1 MPSAGRGSRVTEPNT
16 IEQLQAG
23 VAPALAWLAG
33 MQLDLFSRLGDGFS
47 TPANLAEQLNVGPD
61 RLVRLLNAL
70 TLAGLLR
77 HEGGRYANS
86 PEARAFLNRHSADF
100 LGDQHKLLAD
110 IWAADMQTAQSIRK
124 GKPAALH
131 DFSHMDEEALSSFMR
146 GLVPYSAATGRHL
159 AEIFDLSKVASII
172 DIGGGSGA
180 AVAAMI
186 EKRPGMHATLF
197 ELPTV
202 AAAAKPILAALPGG
216 DRVNVETG
224 NILTAP
230 PRGKYQLAL
239 LRAVLQVMSP
249 EEAAVAVDHT
259 CAALEPGGWIA
270 IAGSGILTDDGLSP
284 LGGVYTNLT
293 LMNLYPHG
301 TAHRFSDHWRWL
313 EQSGCGPAEWLT
325 LPNGAPLIR
334 AQKV

>member
-1 MPSAGRGSRVTEPNT
+1 MTEPNS

-33 MQLDLFSRLGDGFS
+33 MQLDLFSRIGDSFS
-47 TPANLAEQLNVGPD
+47 TPVALAEQLNVGAD

-86 PEARAFLNRHSADF
+86 PEARTFLNRHSPEF
-100 LGDQHKLLAD
+100 LGDQHGLWAD
-110 IWAADMQTAQSIRK
+110 IWAADLQTAQSIRT
-124 GKPAALH
+124 GGPAALL
-131 DFSHMDEEALSSFMR
+131 DFSRADETGLSSFLR
-146 GLVPYSAATGRHL
+146 GLAPYSAATGRHL
-159 AEIFDLSKVASII
+159 AEIFDLSKIVSVI

-186 EKRPGMHATLF
+186 EKRPGLRATLF
-197 ELPTV
+197 ELPSV

-216 DRVNVETG
+216 DRVGIETG
-224 NILTAP
+224 DILTAP
-230 PRGKYQLAL
+230 PHGKHQLAL

-249 EEAAVAVDHT
+249 EDAALAVKHT

-270 IAGSGILTDDGLSP
+270 IAGSGMLKDDGLSP
-284 LGGVYTNLT
+284 PGGVYINLT
-293 LMNLYPHG
+293 LMNLYPGG
-301 TAHRFSDHWRWL
+301 TAHRLSDHARWL

-325 LPNGAPLIR
+325 LPSGAPLIR
-334 AQKV
+334 ARKL

>member
-1 MPSAGRGSRVTEPNT
+1 VTEPNT

-33 MQLDLFSRLGDGFS
+33 MQLDLFSLIGDGFS
-47 TPANLAEQLNVGPD
+47 TPAILAEQLRVDPN

-86 PEARAFLNRHSADF
+86 PEAKALLNRNSSDF
-100 LGDQHKLLAD
+100 LGNQHELLAD
-110 IWAADMQTAQSIRK
+110 LWAADLQTAQSIRT
-124 GKPAALH
+124 GKPAAFL
-131 DFSHMDEEALSSFMR
+131 DFSHTDEATLSSFMR
-146 GLVPYSAATGRHL
+146 GLVPYSSATGRQL
-159 AEIFDLSKVASII
+159 AEIFDLSRVASVI

-186 EKRPGMHATLF
+186 EKRPEMHATLF
-197 ELPTV
+197 ELPNV
-202 AAAAKPILAALPGG
+202 AAAAKPILATLPGG
-216 DRVNVETG
+216 DRVNIETG

-230 PRGKYQLAL
+230 PRGKHHLAL

-259 CAALEPGGWIA
+259 CSALEPGGWIA

-284 LGGVYTNLT
+284 LGGVYINLT

-301 TAHRFSDHWRWL
+301 AAHRFSDHGRWL

-325 LPNGAPLIR
+325 LPSGAPLIR
-334 AQKV
+334 AQKL

>member
-1 MPSAGRGSRVTEPNT
+1 MTEPNT

-23 VAPALAWLAG
+23 VAPALALLAG
-33 MQLDLFSRLGDGFS
+33 MQLDLFSRIGDSFS
-47 TPANLAEQLNVGPD
+47 TPAALAEQLNVGPD

-70 TLAGLLR
+70 TLAGLLH

-86 PEARAFLNRHSADF
+86 PESRTFLNRHSPDF
-100 LGDQHKLLAD
+100 LGDQHELLAD
-110 IWAADMQTAQSIRK
+110 IWAADLQTAQSIRTS
-124 GKPAALH
+124 KPAALH
-131 DFSHMDEEALSSFMR
+131 DFSHMDETTLSSFMR

-159 AEIFDLSKVASII
+159 AEIFDLAKIVSVI

-186 EKRPGMHATLF
+186 EKRPGLRATLF
-197 ELPTV
+197 ELPPV

-216 DRVNVETG
+216 DRVDIETG
-224 NILTAP
+224 DILTTP
-230 PRGKYQLAL
+230 PLGKHQLAL

-270 IAGSGILTDDGLSP
+270 IAGSGILADDGLSP
-284 LGGVYTNLT
+284 PGGVYMNLT
-293 LMNLYPHG
+293 LMNLYTHG
-301 TAHRFSDHWRWL
+301 AAHHLSDHARWL

-325 LPNGAPLIR
+325 LPSGSPLIR
-334 AQKV
+334 AQKL

>member
-1 MPSAGRGSRVTEPNT
+1 MTEPNT

-33 MQLDLFSRLGDGFS
+33 MQLDLFSRIGNGFS
-47 TPANLAEQLNVGPD
+47 TAANLADQLNVGPD
-61 RLVRLLNAL
+61 RLARLLNAL

-86 PEARAFLNRHSADF
+86 PEAKTLLNRHSPDF
-100 LGDQHKLLAD
+100 IGDQHELLAD
-110 IWAADMQTAQSIRK
+110 LWAADLQTAQSIRT
-124 GKPAALH
+124 GKPAALL
-131 DFSHMDEEALSSFMR
+131 DFSHMDEAALSSFMR

-159 AEIFDLSKVASII
+159 AETFDLSKVVSII

-202 AAAAKPILAALPGG
+202 AAAAKPILATLPAG
-216 DRVNVETG
+216 DRVHIETG

-230 PRGKYQLAL
+230 PHGKHQLAL

-249 EEAAVAVDHT
+249 EEAALAVKHT

-284 LGGVYTNLT
+284 LGGVYMNLT
-293 LMNLYPHG
+293 LMNLYPRG
-301 TAHRFSDHWRWL
+301 AAHRFSDHGRWL

-325 LPNGAPLIR
+325 LPSGAPLIR
-334 AQKV
+334 AQKL